1 MPLKCLGA
9 FLFSNILDRY
19 DSNATN
25 RFYFRQAIKY
35 YVMNNFTKSIYTLGL
50 LLIAGLAYSQN
61 IQKYSVNLNDVEE
74 NRLKVSM
81 EVASSTYSTFKDTA
95 VFQFPKT
102 IPGTYAVL
110 DYGKYISSF
119 TALDSKKGNLTVVK
133 SGENNFLIV
142 GKPKYISYEVKDT
155 YHTKVKKNK
164 IFEPAGTNIQKGKNI
179 IFNNSG
185 FFGIF
190 KGTENT
196 AIELNVKKPESLY
209 AVTSL
214 SSIGNATE
222 QNFSAT
228 SYHEL
233 VDNPIMFCEP
243 DTTSFM
249 VANCKVTVGVY
260 NESGRKISKE
270 IYKETEMSMKALAKF
285 FDNKLPVNNYSF
297 IIYLRDYTEFLPTIE
312 GKEIGVFDIIKIVRK
327 LKGQGFGA
335 LEHGNSSVYFLPD
348 FGNDIAVKQLK
359 EITTHEFLHILT
371 PLNLHSECIGNFDYE
386 DPKMSKHL
394 WLYEGIT
401 EYFAGLALTQG
412 NVQTPW
418 DYLNKTLTGKIKS
431 AEKYPFAKMSF
442 TEMSENVFVDP
453 YKEEYGQVYER
464 GALLGALLDIEIISL
479 TNGQKTL
486 KDVVMAL
493 SKNYG
498 KNKNFSE
505 ANLISEFVAASHP
518 GIQSFFDKYIT
529 GKDTLA
535 VADILAKV
543 GVEYKPEYK
552 GMVPVSPY
560 KNVEFKKLTLGN
572 KRPIKS
578 VSKKDQWGFK
588 KGDLVEASLVKKYA
602 LTEFGYLPDGEK
614 YTVELERDSKP
625 VTLTITNKVEEGT
638 LKHYLFRMKNRSA
651 EQERNF
657 KVWMKL

>member
-1 MPLKCLGA
+1 MEA
-9 FLFSNILDRY
+9 FLFGNIVVRY
-19 DSNATN
+19 DSNATDTL
-25 RFYFRQAIKY
+25 YFRLVIKY
-35 YVMNNFTKSIYTLGL
+35 YIMNNFTKSIYTLVML
-50 LLIAGLAYSQN
+50 MIAGVAYSQN
-61 IQKYSVNLNDVEE
+61 IQKYSVDLNKIEE
-74 NRLKVSM
+74 NRLKVSL
-81 EVASSTYSTFKDTA
+81 EVNSTTFSTFKDTA

-119 TALDSKKGNLTVVK
+119 TAQDANKKNLEVFK

-142 GKPKYISYEVKDT
+142 GKPKYVNYIVTDT

-164 IFEPAGTNIQKGKNI
+164 VFEPAGTNIQKNKNI

-196 AIELNVKKPESLY
+196 AIELHVTKSENLY

-214 SSIGNATE
+214 ANKGNSTE
-222 QNFSAT
+222 QFFTAS

-233 VDNPIMFCEP
+233 VDNPIMFSEP

-249 VANCKVTVGVY
+249 VANCRVTIGVY
-260 NESGRKISKE
+260 NESGRKISKD
-270 IYKETEMSMKALAKF
+270 IYKEIEMSMKALASF

-335 LEHGNSSVYFLPD
+335 LEHGNSSMYFLPD

-371 PLNLHSECIGNFDYE
+371 PLNLHSECIGNFDYA

-412 NVQTPW
+412 NVQSPW
-418 DYLNKTLTGKIKS
+418 DYLNKTLVGKIKS
-431 AEKYPFAKMSF
+431 AEKYPFTKMSF

-464 GALLGALLDIEIISL
+464 GALLGALLDIEVISL

-486 KDVVMAL
+486 KDVVMSL

-505 ANLISEFVAASHP
+505 SNFISEFVAASHP
-518 GIQSFFDKYIT
+518 GIQTFFDKYIT

-535 VADILAKV
+535 VAEILAKV
-543 GVEYKPEYK
+543 GLEYKPEFK
-552 GMVPVSPY
+552 GMVPESPY
-560 KNVEFKKLTLGN
+560 KDVEFKKLTLGN

-578 VSKKDQWGFK
+578 VSKKNEWGFK
-588 KGDLVEASLVKKYA
+588 KGDLVESSLVKKYA
-602 LTEFGYLPDGEK
+602 VTEYGYLADGEK
-614 YTVELERDSKP
+614 YKIQVERDGKP
-625 VTLTITNKVEEGT
+625 MTIEITNKLKEGT
-638 LKHYLFRMKNRSA
+638 IKHYLFRMKNVTA
-651 EQERNF
+651 EQERNY
-657 KVWMKL
+657 KRWLKL